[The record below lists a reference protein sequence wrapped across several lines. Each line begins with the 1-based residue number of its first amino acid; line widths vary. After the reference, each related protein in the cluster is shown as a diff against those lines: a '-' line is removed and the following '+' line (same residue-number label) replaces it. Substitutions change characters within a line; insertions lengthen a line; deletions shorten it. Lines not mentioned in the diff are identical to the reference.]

1 MSRESAEEHARQ
13 DLELLQHGGVHVYE
27 TDAVAAGGARRRML
41 FQKTVLKDPLG
52 RPIGI
57 LGSLVDLT
65 DRNKNDTR

>member
-1 MSRESAEEHARQ
+1 
-13 DLELLQHGGVHVYE
+13 
-27 TDAVAAGGARRRML
+27 ML

-65 DRNKNDTR
+65 DRNKDNPR